1 MFKMWKKKKKK
12 VKHILTLDIFLK
24 LRMKHF
30 LMDDYHDVIQ
40 FLVITAVYFLKHPD
54 ILDTK

>member
-1 MFKMWKKKKKK
+1 MFKMWKKK